1 MISEPAIRYDAV
13 VQAQWFEPEWI
24 GDDPTDSPLFT
35 ELNPVQ
41 REAVAAIDGPVVV
54 VAGAGSGK
62 TRVLTYRIAHLIRDL
77 KVPPASIVAITFTNK
92 AAREMKDRVARLV
105 GGAVNQMWVSTFH
118 SACVRILRR
127 DASRFG
133 YRSSFSIYDEADSVR
148 LITQCIK
155 DLDLDTKRFPP
166 RNVKAVISNAKNEL
180 IDYESFSR
188 TDSGFY
194 HEQVSDIYRLY
205 QQRLLEASAM
215 DFDDLLMVTVELL
228 GAFPD
233 VLEHYQSRFR
243 YVLVDEYQDTNKAQY
258 MLVKMLTESHRN
270 LCVVGDSDQSIYRW
284 RGADVRNILDFE
296 KDYPDA
302 RVIVLEQNY
311 RSTSNI
317 LDAANSVI
325 ANNPRR
331 QSKHLWSDRGLGDK
345 IIRFEGEDE
354 HDEAG
359 YIVDQVESLIDD
371 GHNPSDVAV
380 FYRTNA
386 QSRIIEDVF
395 VRRGLAY
402 TVIGSVRFYERREIK
417 DVLAY
422 LRSVVNPDDQVA
434 LKRIINEPKRGIGDT
449 TIAHV
454 DRFSQSNGITFFEAL
469 KRADEINS
477 LNSGAVRR
485 IQDFL
490 AVMELIA
497 ERAENGTVESAVV
510 AAIEDSGYAQY
521 LEAERTIEALGRL
534 ENLREFQGVAAEF
547 EESNA
552 GSVID
557 GEPFDDMTTLR
568 RLEVF
573 LEQTALVN
581 DVDAL
586 DDGAG
591 AVTLMTLHT
600 AKGLEFPVVF
610 LAGMEDG
617 VFPHMRTLGEP
628 AELEEERR
636 LAYVGITRAEQKLFL
651 TSAWSRTLWGAT
663 NYNPPSRFLKE
674 IPTNL
679 IEAAEKRNRN
689 ARAESAAGPSH
700 TVSSSEIS
708 AGDRVR
714 HDKWGLGTVQEV
726 VGGGDRAEAVVIFEA
741 EGKKRLLLAWAPLER
756 V

>member
-1 MISEPAIRYDAV
+1 M
-13 VQAQWFEPEWI
+13 QAQWFEPEWI
-24 GDDPTDSPLFT
+24 GDDPTDSPLFRD
-35 ELNPVQ
+35 LNPVQ
-41 REAVAAIDGPVVV
+41 REAVAATEGPVVV

-77 KVPPASIVAITFTNK
+77 KVPPASVLAITFTNK
-92 AAREMKDRVARLV
+92 AANEMRERVSQLV
-105 GGAVNQMWVSTFH
+105 GGAVKQMWVSTFH

-133 YRSSFSIYDEADSVR
+133 YRSGFSIYDEADSVR
-148 LITQCIK
+148 LITQCVK

-166 RNVKAVISNAKNEL
+166 RNIKAAISNAKNEL
-180 IDYESFSR
+180 IDFESFSN

-194 HEQVSDIYRLY
+194 HEQVADVYRLY

-233 VLEHYQSRFR
+233 VLEHYQNRFR
-243 YVLVDEYQDTNKAQY
+243 YVMVDEYQDTNKAQY
-258 MLVKMLTESHRN
+258 MLVKMLTDSHRN

-317 LDAANSVI
+317 LDAANAVI

-331 QSKHLWSDRGLGDK
+331 QSKHLWSDNGPGDR
-345 IIRFEGEDE
+345 IVRFEAEDE

-359 YIVDQVESLIDD
+359 YIVDQVERLIDE
-371 GHNPSDVAV
+371 GYNPSDIAV

-386 QSRIIEDVF
+386 QSRVIEDVF
-395 VRRGLAY
+395 VRRGLSY
-402 TVIGSVRFYERREIK
+402 SVIGSVRFYERREIK
-417 DVLAY
+417 DVIAY

-454 DRFSQSNGITFFEAL
+454 DRFAQRHQITFFEAL
-469 KRADEINS
+469 RRAEEIDA

-485 IQDFL
+485 IEEFL
-490 AVMELIA
+490 AVMGLIS
-497 ERAENGTVESAVV
+497 ERAANGTVEAVV
-510 AAIEDSGYAQY
+510 ISAIEDSGYAQY
-521 LEAERTIEALGRL
+521 LESERTIEALGRL
-534 ENLREFQGVAAEF
+534 ENLRELQSVAVEF
-547 EESNA
+547 EDANEGA
-552 GSVID
+552 IID
-557 GEPFDDMTTLR
+557 ERPFDDMSTLE

-586 DDGAG
+586 DEGAG

-600 AKGLEFPVVF
+600 AKGLEYPVVF
-610 LAGMEDG
+610 LVGMEDG
-617 VFPHMRTLGEP
+617 VFPHMRALGEP

-636 LAYVGITRAEQKLFL
+636 LAYVGITRAEQKLYL

-674 IPTNL
+674 VPSEL
-679 IEAAEKRNRN
+679 VEAAEKRDRR
-689 ARAESAAGPSH
+689 ARAEAKTGPAH
-700 TVSSSEIS
+700 TVSSNEIS

-714 HDKWGLGTVQEV
+714 HDKWGLGTVREV
-726 VGGGDRAEAVVIFEA
+726 VGGGDRAEAVVIFDG
-741 EGKKRLLLAWAPLER
+741 EGKKRLLLAWAPLEL
-756 V
+756 VG

>member
-1 MISEPAIRYDAV
+1 MASNLARM
-13 VQAQWFEPEWI
+13 QAQWFEPEWI
-24 GDDPTDSPLFT
+24 GDDPTDSPLFRD
-35 ELNPVQ
+35 LNPVQ
-41 REAVAAIDGPVVV
+41 REAVAATDGPVVV

-77 KVPPASIVAITFTNK
+77 KVPPASVMAITFTNK
-92 AAREMKDRVARLV
+92 AANEMRERVAHLV
-105 GGAVNQMWVSTFH
+105 GGAVKQMWVSTFH

-133 YRSSFSIYDEADSVR
+133 YRSGFSIYDEADSIR
-148 LITQCIK
+148 LITQCVK

-166 RNVKAVISNAKNEL
+166 RNLKAAISNAKNEL
-180 IDYESFSR
+180 IDFESFAR

-194 HEQVSDIYRLY
+194 HEQVADVYRLY

-215 DFDDLLMVTVELL
+215 DFDDLLMVTVELF

-233 VLEHYQSRFR
+233 VLEHYQNRFR
-243 YVLVDEYQDTNKAQY
+243 YVMVDEYQDTNKAQY
-258 MLVKMLTESHRN
+258 MLVKMLTDSHRN
-270 LCVVGDSDQSIYRW
+270 ICVVGDSDQSIYRW

-296 KDYPDA
+296 QDYPDA

-317 LDAANSVI
+317 LDAANALI

-331 QSKHLWSDRGLGDK
+331 QSKHLWSDKGPGDR
-345 IIRFEGEDE
+345 IVRFEGEDE

-359 YIVDQVESLIDD
+359 YIVDQVEKLFDE
-371 GHNPSDVAV
+371 GYNPSDIAV

-386 QSRIIEDVF
+386 QSRVIEDVF

-417 DVLAY
+417 DVIAY

-454 DRFSQSNGITFFEAL
+454 DRFAQRHQITFFEAL
-469 KRADEINS
+469 GRAEEIDA

-485 IQDFL
+485 IAEFL
-490 AVMELIA
+490 AVMELIRD
-497 ERAENGTVESAVV
+497 RAEHGSVEAVV
-510 AAIEDSGYAQY
+510 VSAIEDSGYAQY
-521 LEAERTIEALGRL
+521 LESERTIEALGRL
-534 ENLREFQGVAAEF
+534 ENLRELQSVASEF
-547 EESNA
+547 EEANEGA
-552 GSVID
+552 IID
-557 GEPFDDMTTLR
+557 DRPFDDMDTFQ

-600 AKGLEFPVVF
+600 AKGLEYPVVF
-610 LAGMEDG
+610 LVGMEDG
-617 VFPHMRTLGEP
+617 VFPHMRALGEP
-628 AELEEERR
+628 VELEEERR
-636 LAYVGITRAEQKLFL
+636 LAYVGITRAEQKLYL

-674 IPTNL
+674 VPSEL
-679 IEAAEKRNRN
+679 VEAAEKRDRF
-689 ARAESAAGPSH
+689 ARADAKTGPAH
-700 TVSSSEIS
+700 TVSSNEIS

-714 HDKWGLGTVQEV
+714 HDKWGLGTVHEV
-726 VGGGDRAEAVVIFEA
+726 VGGGDRAEAVVIFDG
-741 EGKKRLLLAWAPLER
+741 EGRKRLLLAWAPLEL
-756 V
+756 VG